1 MTERVQRLT
10 MSVAEAAEELGIS
23 TRFAYDLTHR
33 EDFPAIRIGHRTR
46 VSREGLREWVRSQ
59 EQNRKAALDATN
71 IQSGKADKQ
80 IETPVYCP
88 NYTR

>member
-1 MTERVQRLT
+1 

-59 EQNRKAALDATN
+59 EQNRKAALVLEH
-71 IQSGKADKQ
+71 QSGKVDKQ
-80 IETPVYCP
+80 ISQAVIYPH
-88 NYTR
+88 YTR

>member
-23 TRFAYDLTHR
+23 TRFAYDLTHT

-46 VSREGLREWVRSQ
+46 VSCEGLREWVLTHA
-59 EQNRKAALDATN
+59 QNKKAVPVLQHQN
-71 IQSGKADKQ
+71 GKADKQ
-80 IETPVYCP
+80 IEQAVICP

>member
-59 EQNRKAALDATN
+59 EQNRKAALVLEH
-71 IQSGKADKQ
+71 QSGKADKQ

-88 NYTR
+88 HYTR